1 MSLPPL
7 LQAFKSMRPAKAL
20 VLGDMILDRYTYGN
34 AQRIS
39 QESPVIVLHAD
50 DQELR
55 LGGAANVCNM
65 LKGLDCHVVAAGV
78 HGRDESGLQMIE
90 LAQKSGIDTSLIAC
104 DASRPTTLKERFVGK
119 AGSRHPSQILRVDH
133 EKTAPIADWLVE
145 KIYAGIENQIEDFDV
160 ILISDYA
167 KGVCTPK
174 LLQQVI
180 QLANEHNIPTLVD
193 PMRGHDYE
201 RYRGATLLKA
211 NRIETEMATGVPLNC
226 VADASAA
233 GSQLCAQL
241 DLQDVIVTLDRD
253 GMALVHRDG
262 TSTHFPTQ
270 ARSVYDITG
279 AGDMV
284 LAMLGACLGSGLNKQ
299 DSVRLANVAAGLEV
313 EKSGVAVIP
322 LAEIEAELRTD
333 LLPGQKKIVS
343 HAQIASLAEEH
354 RRRGEKLVFTNGC
367 FDLLHFGHVTN
378 LTEASK
384 MGDVLVVGLN
394 SDESV
399 SKLKGPT
406 RPIIS
411 ETERSAMLA
420 ALSCVD
426 YVVVF
431 GEDTPYELIKAVRPD
446 VLVKGGHYIPEEI
459 PGFDILQQYG
469 GEVRLVDI
477 VGGFSTTD
485 IIQKVAA
492 NETIRRTAA

>member
-7 LQAFKSMRPAKAL
+7 LKAFQSLRSARVL

-34 AQRIS
+34 AERIS

-65 LKGLDCHVVAAGV
+65 LRGLDCHVVAAGI
-78 HGRDESGLQMIE
+78 HGRDESGTQLVE
-90 LAQKSGIDTSLIAC
+90 LAQKSGIDTSLLAC
-104 DASRPTTLKERFVGK
+104 DASRPTTLKERFVGR

-133 EKTAPIADWLVE
+133 EKTEPIADWLVE
-145 KIYAGIENQIEDFDV
+145 KIFSKIANQIDDFDV

-174 LLQQVI
+174 LLRLVI
-180 QLANEHNIPTLVD
+180 ELANQHNIPTLVD

-211 NRIETEMATGVPLNC
+211 NRIETEMATGLSLRTI
-226 VADASAA
+226 ADAANA
-233 GSQLCAQL
+233 GSQLCQQL
-241 DLQDVIVTLDRD
+241 DLEDVIVTLDRD
-253 GMALVHRDG
+253 GMALVHRNG
-262 TSTHFPTQ
+262 QSSHFPTQ

-284 LAMLGACLGSGLNKQ
+284 LAMLGACLGSGIGKE
-299 DSVRLANVAAGLEV
+299 DAVRLANVAAGLEV

-322 LAEIEAELRTD
+322 LAEIEAELRSD
-333 LLPGQKKIVS
+333 LLPGHKKIVT
-343 HAQIASLAEEH
+343 HAQIASIAEEH
-354 RRRGEKLVFTNGC
+354 RRRGEKIVFTNGC

-378 LTEASK
+378 LTESAK
-384 MGDVLVVGLN
+384 MGQVLIVGLN
-394 SDESV
+394 SDASV
-399 SKLKGPT
+399 SRLKGPT

-431 GEDTPYELIKAVRPD
+431 GEETPYELIKAVRPD

-459 PGFDILQQYG
+459 PGYDILASYG
-469 GEVRLVDI
+469 GEVRLVEI

-485 IIQKVAA
+485 IIQKVTA
-492 NETIRRTAA
+492 NQPIRRTAA

>member
-7 LQAFKSMRPAKAL
+7 LKAFQSLRPVRVL

-34 AQRIS
+34 AERIS

-50 DQELR
+50 KQELR

-65 LKGLDCHVVAAGV
+65 LRGLECQVTAAGV
-78 HGRDESGLQMIE
+78 HGRDESGGQLVE
-90 LAQKSGIDTSLIAC
+90 LAQKSGIDTSLLKC
-104 DASRPTTLKERFVGK
+104 DASRPTTLKERFVGR

-133 EKTAPIADWLVE
+133 EKTEAIGDWLVDRLLAE
-145 KIYAGIENQIEDFDV
+145 IENRIEDFDV

-167 KGVCTPK
+167 KGVCTPR
-174 LLQQVI
+174 LLQRVI
-180 QLANEHNIPTLVD
+180 ELANQHHIATLVD

-211 NRIETEMATGVPLNC
+211 NRIETELATGVSLKTI
-226 VADASAA
+226 ADASTA
-233 GSQLCAQL
+233 GVQLCR
-241 DLQDVIVTLDRD
+241 DLNLQEVIVTLDRD
-253 GMALVHRDG
+253 GMALVPQSG
-262 TSTHFPTQ
+262 PWSHFPTQ

-284 LAMLGACLGSGLNKQ
+284 LAMLGAAIGSGLGRE
-299 DSVRLANVAAGLEV
+299 DAVRLANVAAGLEV

-322 LAEIEAELRTD
+322 LAEIEAELRAD
-333 LLPGQKKIVS
+333 QLPGQRKIVS
-343 HAQIASLAEEH
+343 ASQIAQIAEEH
-354 RRRGEKLVFTNGC
+354 RRRGEKIVFTNGC

-378 LTEASK
+378 LTEAAK
-384 MGDVLVVGLN
+384 TGQVLVVGLN
-394 SDESV
+394 SDQSV
-399 SKLKGPT
+399 SRLKGPS

-431 GEDTPYELIKAVRPD
+431 DQETPYELIQAVRPD
-446 VLVKGGHYIPEEI
+446 ILVKGGHYKVEEI
-459 PGFDILQQYG
+459 PGYDILASYG

-485 IIQKVAA
+485 IIQKVSANQPVRRSAA
-492 NETIRRTAA
+492 